1 MENNKTNFFSL
12 PKSKWTKI
20 IGGIVLITFTIV
32 SGTLYAPVS
41 GVAIAADLA
50 PLGII
55 GLGIWLIYSGIRQK
69 K

>member
-20 IGGIVLITFTIV
+20 FGGIILITFSIL
-32 SGTLYAPVS
+32 SGTFYAPVS
-41 GVAIAADLA
+41 VEAIGADLV

-55 GLGIWLIYSGIRQK
+55 GLGIWLIYSGIKQK